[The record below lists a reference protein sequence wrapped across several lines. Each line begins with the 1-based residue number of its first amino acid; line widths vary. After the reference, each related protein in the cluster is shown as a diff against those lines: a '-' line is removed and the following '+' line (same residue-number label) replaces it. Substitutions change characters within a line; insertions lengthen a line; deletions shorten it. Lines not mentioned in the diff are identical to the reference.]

1 MMNVEQFQF
10 TASPDR
16 DRPGR
21 RWNFVSDDAKN
32 LIRGLMK
39 FEASARA
46 TATYHR
52 KISGMCG
59 ILRNWPLKKF
69 PRNSYNSA
77 KQQAPYNTILM
88 DLYGVV
94 ESTKNICWFMKG
106 SWRMTEWSHGKQG
119 VWAGR
124 LGRARARLGW
134 RSTFQSPDSLGDIRY
149 HPTSESSSFYQV

>member
-52 KISGMCG
+52 KISG
-59 ILRNWPLKKF
+59 IVRNPAELTIEKIPQKF
-69 PRNSYNSA
+69 
-77 KQQAPYNTILM
+77 
-88 DLYGVV
+88 V
-94 ESTKNICWFMKG
+94 
-106 SWRMTEWSHGKQG
+106 
-119 VWAGR
+119 
-124 LGRARARLGW
+124 
-134 RSTFQSPDSLGDIRY
+134 
-149 HPTSESSSFYQV
+149 